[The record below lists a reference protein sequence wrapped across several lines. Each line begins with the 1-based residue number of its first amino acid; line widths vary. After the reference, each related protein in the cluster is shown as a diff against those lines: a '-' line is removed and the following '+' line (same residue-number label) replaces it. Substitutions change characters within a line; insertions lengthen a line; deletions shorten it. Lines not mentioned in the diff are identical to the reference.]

1 MVTFTVPMLGVSDM
15 SRREK
20 TTMAI
25 ITAAWLID
33 QAYWMDIR
41 PVALDSLDRPS
52 LMRSMK

>member
-1 MVTFTVPMLGVSDM
+1 M